1 MGLPPASAAP
11 RLRPDRPRRFCRTR
25 SISAFTNKSPLR
37 ALACGSLVVET
48 CTGY

>member
-1 MGLPPASAAP
+1 MLADAVDIG
-11 RLRPDRPRRFCRTR
+11 
-25 SISAFTNKSPLR
+25 FTNESPLR